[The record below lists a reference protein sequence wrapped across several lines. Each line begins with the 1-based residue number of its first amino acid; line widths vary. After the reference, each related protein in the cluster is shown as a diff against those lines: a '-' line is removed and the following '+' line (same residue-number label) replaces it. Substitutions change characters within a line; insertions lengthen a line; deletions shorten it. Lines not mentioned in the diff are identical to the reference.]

1 MEQVDRIDLKS
12 IGVTRRG
19 SSPLSPKSIKTFTG
33 KVNIECRGSY
43 KKIYDFLRT
52 VAKTGI
58 LVLSRWES
66 DKTIIT
72 ITCDKSQY
80 ENITSVLDGLK
91 CREFKFII
99 K

>member
-1 MEQVDRIDLKS
+1 M
-12 IGVTRRG
+12 
-19 SSPLSPKSIKTFTG
+19 

-66 DKTIIT
+66 DITIIT

-80 ENITSVLDGLK
+80 ENITSILDGLK
-91 CREFKFII
+91 CREFKFIL

>member
-1 MEQVDRIDLKS
+1 MKI
-12 IGVTRRG
+12 
-19 SSPLSPKSIKTFTG
+19 
-33 KVNIECRGSY
+33 NIECRGSY
-43 KKIYDFLRT
+43 KKIYDFLKT

-66 DKTIIT
+66 DMTTIT

-80 ENITSVLDGLK
+80 DNIISILDGLK
-91 CREFKFII
+91 CREFKFIL